1 MPAARDHPE
10 KMTRRLVRA
19 RARLALRIIDR
30 RSYELPRRNFL
41 QLAGGAAALSSVSRI
56 ARAQTYP
63 SRPVRL
69 VAATTAGSAP
79 DAIARLM
86 GQWLSER
93 LGQPFIVENRP
104 GAGGNLG
111 TEAVVRAAPDGYS
124 LLLVAIANATNAT
137 LYDKLNY
144 DFLRDIAPI
153 AGVVRIPN
161 LLTVHP
167 SVPAKTVSELVAY
180 AKTNPGKLNMASAGV
195 GTAPHLSGELFK
207 TMTGTNMVHVPY
219 RGAAPAMTDL
229 LGGQVQMMFP
239 STASSTVHVKAGK
252 LRALGVTS
260 ATRWE
265 MLPDVP
271 AVGESVPG
279 FETSFWAGIGA
290 PRNTPGEIIAKLNN
304 EINAGLADSKIKAQ
318 LTDLGG
324 VAMPMSQAD
333 FGKFIA
339 DETDKWAKVIKFAGI
354 KAE

>member
-1 MPAARDHPE
+1 M
-10 KMTRRLVRA
+10 K
-19 RARLALRIIDR
+19 
-30 RSYELPRRNFL
+30 LPRRNFL
-41 QLAGGAAALSSVSRI
+41 QLAGGAAVLSSVSRI

-180 AKTNPGKLNMASAGV
+180 AKANPGKLNMASAGV

-265 MLPDVP
+265 MLPNVP
-271 AVGESVPG
+271 AVGEFVPG

-324 VAMPMSQAD
+324 VAMPMSQAE

>member
-1 MPAARDHPE
+1 M
-10 KMTRRLVRA
+10 K
-19 RARLALRIIDR
+19 
-30 RSYELPRRNFL
+30 LPRRNFL
-41 QLAGGAAALSSVSRI
+41 QMAGVAAALPSVSRV

-63 SRPVRL
+63 ARPVRL

-79 DAIARLM
+79 DVIARVM

-124 LLLVAIANATNAT
+124 LLLVVIANATNAT

-161 LLTVHP
+161 LLAVHP
-167 SVPAKTVSELVAY
+167 TVPVKTIPELVAH
-180 AKTNPGKLNMASAGV
+180 AKTNPGKLNVASAGV
-195 GTAPHLSGELFK
+195 GTAPHLAGELFK
-207 TMTGTNMVHVPY
+207 AMTGTDIVHVPY
-219 RGAAPAMTDL
+219 RGAAPAVTDL
-229 LGGQVQMMFP
+229 LAGQVQMMFP
-239 STASSTVHVKAGK
+239 STASSAGHVKAGK

-271 AVGESVPG
+271 AVGEFVPG
-279 FETSFWAGIGA
+279 FEATFWAGIGA
-290 PRNTPGEIIAKLNN
+290 PRNTPGEILNKLNN
-304 EINAGLADSKIKAQ
+304 DINAGLADPKIKAQ
-318 LTDLGG
+318 LADLGA
-324 VAMPMSQAD
+324 VAMPMSPAD
-333 FGKFIA
+333 FGKYIA
-339 DETDKWAKVIKFAGI
+339 DETDKWGKVIRAANI

>member
-1 MPAARDHPE
+1 M
-10 KMTRRLVRA
+10 K
-19 RARLALRIIDR
+19 
-30 RSYELPRRNFL
+30 LPRRNFL

-56 ARAQTYP
+56 AKAQTYP

-239 STASSTVHVKAGK
+239 STASSTGHVKAGK

>member
-1 MPAARDHPE
+1 M
-10 KMTRRLVRA
+10 K
-19 RARLALRIIDR
+19 
-30 RSYELPRRNFL
+30 LPRRNFL

>member
-1 MPAARDHPE
+1 M
-10 KMTRRLVRA
+10 K
-19 RARLALRIIDR
+19 
-30 RSYELPRRNFL
+30 LPRRNFL
-41 QLAGGAAALSSVSRI
+41 QLASGAAALSSVSRI

-265 MLPDVP
+265 MLPNVP
-271 AVGESVPG
+271 TVGESVPG

-324 VAMPMSQAD
+324 LAMPMSQAD

-339 DETDKWAKVIKFAGI
+339 DETDKWAKVIKFSGI